1 MTLIPA
7 DNLFALTAVVVAG
20 AAFAFWA
27 EGQRWGHQV
36 SGPVWAI
43 LFGLVLSN
51 LGVIPAGAPVFS
63 MVSDLL
69 VPAAIPLLLFKANIR
84 RIVSESGPMLIA
96 FLIGVAGAA
105 AGALLG
111 YKLLP
116 LGQESAE
123 LAGVFTATYTG
134 GSMNFVAVAKA
145 VGFDASSQYAAAMAA
160 DNLVGTPYML
170 VLVLIP
176 AIAWVRRLFP
186 SEIIDQTVREHGDH
200 LLAGDAGA
208 LNFLHLSTALTL
220 SLVICAA
227 GYAIAGLLGIGRLG
241 ILFVTA
247 LAVVAANLFPRRM
260 EKLQGDFELGTF
272 FMYLFFVT
280 IGASAN
286 VRALAGDALV
296 LVPYAVIIIGVHLVV
311 LMAAVKLLKIDLA
324 EALVASNACIMG
336 PATAAAI
343 AAGQGWRNLVT
354 PGVLVGVLGYVIAN
368 FLGVA
373 ITEIL
378 G

>member
-1 MTLIPA
+1 MSLIPA
-7 DNLFALTAVVVAG
+7 DNLFALVAVVVAG

-27 EGQRWGHQV
+27 ESQRWGRQV

-51 LGVIPAGAPVFS
+51 TRVIPAGAPVFS

-69 VPAAIPLLLFKANIR
+69 VPAAIPLLLFQANIR
-84 RIVSESGPMLIA
+84 RIVSESGPMLLA

-105 AGALLG
+105 AGALIG
-111 YKLLP
+111 YALLP
-116 LGQESAE
+116 LGAESAE

-134 GSMNFVAVAKA
+134 GSMNFVAVSKA
-145 VGFDASSQYAAAMAA
+145 VGFDASAQYAAAMAA
-160 DNLVGTPYML
+160 DNLVGTPYLL
-170 VLVLIP
+170 VLVAIP
-176 AIAWVRRLFP
+176 AIAWIRRAFP
-186 SEIIDQTVREHGDH
+186 STIIEQAVRDHREHP
-200 LLAGDAGA
+200 LAGDTGA

-220 SLVICAA
+220 SLVICAL
-227 GYAIAGLLGIGRLG
+227 GYWIAGLLGIGRFG

-247 LAVVAANLFPRRM
+247 LAVAVANLLPGRM
-260 EKLQGDFELGTF
+260 AKLEGDFELGTF

-286 VRALAGDALV
+286 LLALAGEALV
-296 LVPYAVIIIGVHLVV
+296 LVPYAVIIVATHLAV
-311 LMAAVKLLKIDLA
+311 LLAGARLLKIDLA

-343 AAGQGWRNLVT
+343 AAGQGWRHLVT

-373 ITEIL
+373 VTGFL
-378 G
+378 R

>member
-1 MTLIPA
+1 MTLIAA

-27 EGQRWGHQV
+27 ESQRWGRQV

-43 LFGLVLSN
+43 LFGVALSN
-51 LGVIPAGAPVFS
+51 LKVVPAGTPVFS

-69 VPAAIPLLLFKANIR
+69 VPAAIPLLLFKANLR
-84 RIVSESGPMLIA
+84 RILEEGGPMLLA
-96 FLIGVAGAA
+96 FGIGVIGAA
-105 AGALLG
+105 LGAVLG
-111 YKLLP
+111 FYLLP
-116 LGQESAE
+116 LGREAAE

-145 VGFDASSQYAAAMAA
+145 VGFDDSSQYAAAMAA
-160 DNLVGTPYML
+160 DNLVGTPYLL
-170 VLVLIP
+170 VLVVLP
-176 AIAWVRRLFP
+176 AIGWVRRAFP
-186 SEIIDQTVREHGDH
+186 SAIIEVTETERVGHAVPDE
-200 LLAGDAGA
+200 AGS
-208 LNFLHLSTALTL
+208 LNLLHLSFALAL
-220 SLVICAA
+220 SLAICAL
-227 GYAIAGLLGIGRLG
+227 GQTIAWSLGIGRYG
-241 ILFVTA
+241 ILFITA
-247 LAVVAANLFPRRM
+247 IAVAAANLAPRHMAR
-260 EKLQGDFELGTF
+260 LQGDFELGTL

-286 VRALAGDALV
+286 LLELASGALV
-296 LVPYAVIIIGVHLVV
+296 LVPYAMLIIACHMLV
-311 LMAAVKLLKIDLA
+311 LGAGVKLLKIDLA

-354 PGVLVGVLGYVIAN
+354 PGLLVGVLGYVIAN

-373 ITEIL
+373 VSGML